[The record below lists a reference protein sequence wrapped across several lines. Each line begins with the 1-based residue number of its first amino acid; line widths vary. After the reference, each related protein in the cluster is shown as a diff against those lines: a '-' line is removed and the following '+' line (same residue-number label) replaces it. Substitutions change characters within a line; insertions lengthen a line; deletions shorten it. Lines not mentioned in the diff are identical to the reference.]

1 MTYSVSEVAGVTGI
15 TVRTLHH
22 YDEIGV
28 LHPSGRSQAG
38 YRLYDD
44 DDLDR
49 LHEILLFRELGFGL
63 EDIRRSL
70 ADPSLDRREIL
81 LRQRGLVNDQANRF
95 RKMVSAID
103 RVLDTIDEGTTMDKE
118 EMFEVFG
125 DHDPAEFEDEAK
137 ERWGDTD
144 LYEESR
150 RRTKTYGKDQWKEA
164 GAEGQAIGEKFAE
177 LLATGAD
184 ATGDAAM
191 DLAEQHRQHI
201 SRWFYPCSFEVHTG
215 LGEMYVADARFAKY
229 WDDFGPGLALLVR
242 DAIGANAKRAD

>member
-1 MTYSVSEVAGVTGI
+1 M
-15 TVRTLHH
+15 
-22 YDEIGV
+22 
-28 LHPSGRSQAG
+28 
-38 YRLYDD
+38 
-44 DDLDR
+44 
-49 LHEILLFRELGFGL
+49 
-63 EDIRRSL
+63 
-70 ADPSLDRREIL
+70 
-81 LRQRGLVNDQANRF
+81 N
-95 RKMVSAID
+95 
-103 RVLDTIDEGTTMDKE
+103 KE

-150 RRTKTYGKDQWKEA
+150 RRTKAYGKDQWKEA